1 MPGSARNQAIW
12 VGSGGWGVEAGER
25 TERTELL
32 QMSPAPQAPAP
43 TPKLGGKQ
51 RHKIMGETMGPWV
64 GSQPR
69 SATSFLWE
77 LEQVPSLVLG
87 AEELIHNEGP
97 LGARTMP
104 FFHQV
109 LIPNSTRSGTVIL

>member
-1 MPGSARNQAIW
+1 MHPPNRDAWECQEPSYL
-12 VGSGGWGVEAGER
+12 GGEWGGGVEAGER
-25 TERTELL
+25 TEKTELL

-51 RHKIMGETMGPWV
+51 RHKIMGEMMDPWV
-64 GSQPR
+64 GSQPH

-77 LEQVPSLVLG
+77 LEQVPSLVHG
-87 AEELIHNEGP
+87 AEELIYNEGP
-97 LGARTMP
+97 VGIRTMP

-109 LIPNSTRSGTVIL
+109 LIPISTR